1 MEFLHAINQSLFL
14 FINADHDDHPSG
26 IVIALLIAEYLT
38 AITLVAVAVYL
49 VWKHRYR
56 RVICLNVL
64 CSLLLG
70 MTATYLICGNQQR
83 CLHFR
88 LLLEDLFEQ
97 LSGIVKNVDRH
108 GKTALFLIMT
118 DSCLRIIQ
126 AKTKAIRRRKSV
138 NNATISYS

>member
-26 IVIALLIAEYLT
+26 IMIALLIAEYLT

-56 RVICLNVL
+56 RVICLNML

-70 MTATYLICGNQQR
+70 MTATYLIRKGWHVPVCANAAGGRGRLGCGNER
-83 CLHFR
+83 GMVAGI
-88 LLLEDLFEQ
+88 
-97 LSGIVKNVDRH
+97 SGRALAAGYGRGAAGGFAGSFNCKVWLAPVVD
-108 GKTALFLIMT
+108 AL
-118 DSCLRIIQ
+118 
-126 AKTKAIRRRKSV
+126 A
-138 NNATISYS
+138 